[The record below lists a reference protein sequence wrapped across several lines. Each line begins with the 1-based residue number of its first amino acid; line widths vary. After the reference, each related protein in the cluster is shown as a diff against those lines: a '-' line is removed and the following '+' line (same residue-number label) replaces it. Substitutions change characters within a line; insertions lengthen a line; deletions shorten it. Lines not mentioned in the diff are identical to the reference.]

1 MRDQRHSDPGD
12 EVKAVRHQVRRGR
25 VMCPRRG
32 LIDVDVCFYCSY
44 LHQVDLDH
52 KPGPYISC
60 TSPPPA
66 TEAERVAYERLGI
79 LELAEALGNVSEA
92 CRERGISRKWF
103 YQLKHR
109 FEQEGLQGLAG
120 RSRGRKKLNG

>member
-1 MRDQRHSDPGD
+1 MREHHRADEGQEARPVRHS
-12 EVKAVRHQVRRGR
+12 VRNGR

-44 LHQVDLDH
+44 LHQVELD
-52 KPGPYISC
+52 KPGPFITC

-79 LELAEALGNVSEA
+79 LELAEAIGNVSEA

-120 RSRGRKKLNG
+120 HSRRPKK